1 MQQQRSGY
9 RCRLSRFGACVHVRS
24 RVPALSFGVNILHA
38 PSGAHVNSYQR
49 APPAFWRP
57 LRSNHPKDMSIY
69 ALSYYSA
76 VINISANTAN
86 VAVRRVRIR
95 ANAFNCRNT
104 DTRSVPW
111 QSTVGG
117 NGPPVILLQG
127 RNCEI
132 SDSDIYATWIAIESR
147 GHYGLSSPAHSV
159 RSALVRLLF
168 SFVLLFTTALLR
180 RTHS

>member
-1 MQQQRSGY
+1 M
-9 RCRLSRFGACVHVRS
+9 HVRS

-132 SDSDIYATWIAIESR
+132 SDS
-147 GHYGLSSPAHSV
+147 
-159 RSALVRLLF
+159 VRLE
-168 SFVLLFTTALLR
+168 SVVTRHRAHGNQTAYVAVEPNEKPVWL
-180 RTHS
+180 HNK